1 VFIQVIKEIIMA
13 HQISFVNGV
22 AQYAS
27 TQREWHGLGQL
38 MPAGQT
44 IEQWQAAA
52 GMDYQIKRGLV
63 RYATERLEPTEA
75 IHNLKTI
82 DDKLVLFRS
91 DTLAPLGVVSDSY
104 KVVQPSAVLEFFRE
118 WADKGGVTIESA
130 GVLFGGKRYFAT
142 AKLAEGVSVD
152 GGRDRIV
159 PYALLS
165 TSADGSLA
173 TECRWTTVR
182 TVCNNTL
189 SIALKGKSAFK
200 VSHRSVF
207 KPEDARDAVEAA
219 NSEFSSFMETARSLA
234 NIKMQ
239 AEEAES
245 LTVKLLTKTSE
256 EVARESAAFERIMGL
271 FNGGGKGSNFE
282 SAHDTAWGWLN
293 AVTEYADHHVRART
307 DENRKAAALWGAGDA
322 LKQKAVTL
330 LTV

>member
-1 VFIQVIKEIIMA
+1 MSHEIA
-13 HQISFVNGV
+13 FVNGV

-52 GMDYQIKRGLV
+52 GMNYQIKRGLV

-82 DDKLVLFRS
+82 DDKVVLFRS
-91 DTLAPLGVVSDSY
+91 DTGAPLGVVSDGY
-104 KVVQPSAVLEFFRE
+104 KVVQPADVLEFFRE
-118 WADKGGVTIESA
+118 WATQGGLTIESA

-142 AKLAEGVSVD
+142 AKLADGVSID
-152 GGRDRIV
+152 GGRDRVV

-189 SIALKGKSAFK
+189 TMARKSAANYK
-200 VSHRSVF
+200 VTHRSVF
-207 KPEDARDAVEAA
+207 KPEEARAAVEAA
-219 NSEFSSFMETARSLA
+219 NEEFSAFMQMSRDLA
-234 NIKMQ
+234 KFKLD
-239 AEEAES
+239 AEMAEHM
-245 LTVKLLTKTSE
+245 TVKLLMKSSE

-282 SAHDTAWGWLN
+282 TAHDTAWGWLN
-293 AVTEYADHHVRART
+293 AVTEYADHHVRARS
-307 DENRKAAALWGAGDA
+307 DENRQAAALWGAGDA

>member
-1 VFIQVIKEIIMA
+1 MA
-13 HQISFVNGV
+13 HEIAITNGI

-38 MPAGQT
+38 MLPNQP
-44 IEQWQAAA
+44 IEVWQKEA
-52 GMDYQIKRGLV
+52 GMDYKIQRGRI
-63 RYATERLEPTEA
+63 RYATEVINPNTPASQLQTV
-75 IHNLKTI
+75 

-104 KVVQPSAVLEFFRE
+104 KVVQPAEVLEFFRE

-142 AKLAEGVSVD
+142 AKLGDAVSVD
-152 GGRDRIV
+152 GWRDKIV

-189 SIALKGKSAFK
+189 SMALKGKSAFK

-207 KPEDARDAVEAA
+207 NPDDARDAVEAA
-219 NSEFSSFMETARSLA
+219 NEEFSAFMQMARDLA
-234 NIKMQ
+234 KIKVDADK
-239 AEEAES
+239 AED
-245 LTVKLLTKTSE
+245 LTLKLVMKSSE
-256 EVARESAAFERIMGL
+256 EVARESAAFGKIMAL
-271 FNGGGKGSNFE
+271 FNGEAKGSNFE
-282 SAHDTAWGWLN
+282 TAHDTAWGWLN

-307 DENRKAAALWGAGDA
+307 DENRQASALWGPGDA
-322 LKQKAVTL
+322 LKQKAVAL
-330 LTV
+330 LTA

>member
-1 VFIQVIKEIIMA
+1 MA
-13 HQISFVNGV
+13 HQISVVNGV

-38 MPAGQT
+38 MPIGQT
-44 IEQWQAAA
+44 VEQWQAAA
-52 GMDYQIKRGLV
+52 GMDYKIQRGRI
-63 RYATERLEPTEA
+63 RYATEVVNPNTPVSALQSV
-75 IHNLKTI
+75 

-104 KVVQPSAVLEFFRE
+104 KVVQPAEVLEFFRE

-152 GGRDRIV
+152 GGRDRVV

-207 KPEDARDAVEAA
+207 NPEDARDAIEAA
-219 NSEFSSFMETARSLA
+219 NSEFGAFMDTARSLA
-234 NIKMQ
+234 KIKVTADD
-239 AEEAES
+239 AEDF
-245 LTVKLLTKTSE
+245 TVKLLTKSSE
-256 EVARESAAFERIMGL
+256 AVARESAAFERIMGL

-293 AVTEYADHHVRART
+293 ACTEHFDHHTRARS
-307 DENRKAAALWGAGDA
+307 DENRQAAALWGQGAA
-322 LKQKAVTL
+322 MKQKALELITAL
-330 LTV
+330 I

>member
-1 VFIQVIKEIIMA
+1 MSHEIA
-13 HQISFVNGV
+13 FVNGV

-82 DDKLVLFRS
+82 DDKVVLFRS
-91 DTLAPLGVVSDSY
+91 DTGAPLGVVSDGY
-104 KVVQPSAVLEFFRE
+104 KVVQPADVLEFFRE
-118 WADKGGVTIESA
+118 WATQGGLTIESA

-142 AKLAEGVSVD
+142 AKLADAVSVD
-152 GGRDRIV
+152 GGRDKIV

-189 SIALKGKSAFK
+189 TMARKGAATYK
-200 VSHRSVF
+200 VTHRSVF
-207 KPEDARDAVEAA
+207 KPEEARAAVEAA
-219 NSEFSSFMETARSLA
+219 NEEFSAFMQTARSLA

-282 SAHDTAWGWLN
+282 TAHDTAWGWLN
-293 AVTEYADHHVRART
+293 AVTEYADHHVRARS
-307 DENRKAAALWGAGDA
+307 DENRKAAALWGTGEA
-322 LKQKAVTL
+322 LKAKALALVSE
-330 LTV
+330 

>member
-1 VFIQVIKEIIMA
+1 MA
-13 HQISFVNGV
+13 HEIAFVNGK

-38 MPAGQT
+38 MLPNQPN
-44 IEQWQAAA
+44 EVWQKEAA
-52 GMDYQIKRGLV
+52 MDYKIQRGRI
-63 RYATERLEPTEA
+63 RYATEVINPNTPASQLQ
-75 IHNLKTI
+75 TI
-82 DDKLVLFRS
+82 DDKIVLFRS

-104 KVVQPSAVLEFFRE
+104 KVVQPAEVLEFFRE

-152 GGRDRIV
+152 GGRDKIV

-189 SIALKGKSAFK
+189 TMARRDAAAFK

-207 KPEDARDAVEAA
+207 RPEDARAAVEAA
-219 NSEFSSFMETARSLA
+219 NAEFSAFMTMARDLA
-234 NIKMQ
+234 KIKVERD
-239 AEEAES
+239 AAES
-245 LTVKLLTKTSE
+245 LTVKLLAKASD
-256 EVARESAAFERIMGL
+256 EVARESAAFGKIMAL
-271 FNGGGKGSNFE
+271 FNGEGKGSNFE
-282 SAHDTAWGWLN
+282 TAHDTAWGWLN

-307 DENRKAAALWGAGDA
+307 DENRQASALWGPGDA
-322 LKQKAVTL
+322 LKQKAVAL
-330 LTV
+330 LTA

>member
-1 VFIQVIKEIIMA
+1 MA
-13 HQISFVNGV
+13 HQIAFKNGI

-38 MPAGQT
+38 MPVGAT
-44 IEQWQAAA
+44 VEEWQKQA
-52 GMDYQIKRGLV
+52 GMDYKIQRSRI
-63 RYATERLEPTEA
+63 RYATEMVNPNTPASQLQTV
-75 IHNLKTI
+75 

-91 DTLAPLGVVSDSY
+91 DTRAALGVVSDSY
-104 KVVQPSAVLEFFRE
+104 KVVQPAEVLEFFRE

-142 AKLAEGVSVD
+142 AKLADAVSVD

-189 SIALKGKSAFK
+189 SMALKGKSAFK

-207 KPEDARDAVEAA
+207 NPDDARSAVEAA
-219 NSEFSSFMETARSLA
+219 NEEFGAFMQMARDLA
-234 NIKMQ
+234 KIKLSVQ
-239 AEEAES
+239 DAEDV
-245 LTVKLLTKTSE
+245 TTKLLMKSSE
-256 EVARESAAFERIMGL
+256 EVARESAAFSRIMAL
-271 FNGGGKGSNFE
+271 FNGEGKGSNFE
-282 SAHDTAWGWLN
+282 TAHETAWGWLN

-307 DENRKAAALWGAGDA
+307 DENRKASALWGPGDA
-322 LKQKAVTL
+322 LKQKALSLVTA
-330 LTV
+330 